1 MRTEK
6 SPLRMACRASSN
18 SARES
23 GSDMPL
29 VFGFGTRRPER
40 DADPGSRSLI
50 ICPPQA
56 SADSQARR
64 DCQNRASAKFEIK
77 RQRDGARKWNLLC
90 SARLTQVRSLG
101 MVPSGS
107 QFFRAEDQFFRA
119 EEKIRGRFW
128 ATVICLPERS
138 AGRAVSPQIQG
149 E

>member
-101 MVPSGS
+101 IVPSGS
-107 QFFRAEDQFFRA
+107 QFFLGGREDKAAFGSPSSAFRNGA
-119 EEKIRGRFW
+119 PG
-128 ATVICLPERS
+128 VP
-138 AGRAVSPQIQG
+138 
-149 E
+149 